1 MNKLLTA
8 FLAIGSLLTYSAQAQ
23 QLRGSSELAI
33 LSQSNVGT
41 RDFLNSAAS
50 VQQNQTTTLQRGTGN
65 QVFLNPQQGENDIRL
80 IQNGNFNAIDAQ
92 LLGENSRVQLFQQGD
107 RNILD
112 IRNVQTTNNTLQV
125 MQRGDNN
132 ELVDYGSGLLNRS
145 IRIEQS
151 GGMKLIV
158 Q

>member
-8 FLAIGSLLTYSAQAQ
+8 FLAIGCLLTYSAQAQ

-41 RDFLNSAAS
+41 RDFMNSAAS

-65 QVFLNPQQGENDIRL
+65 QVFLNPQQGESDIRL